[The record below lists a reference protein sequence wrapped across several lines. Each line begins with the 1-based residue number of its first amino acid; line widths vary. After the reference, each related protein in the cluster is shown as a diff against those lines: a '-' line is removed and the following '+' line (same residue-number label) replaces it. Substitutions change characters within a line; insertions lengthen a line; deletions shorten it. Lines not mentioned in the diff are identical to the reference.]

1 MAKIEEKQPIVQEIS
16 ELLDGSKAAVLVDY
30 RGITVEQDTALR
42 KQLRE
47 AGVTYRI
54 YKNTL
59 LKIAVKGTDYEALS
73 DDLKGPTAIAVS
85 KEDAAAPAKIIY
97 EFAKKTPIIEL
108 KCGVVEGTY
117 YGADTIGIIATIPS
131 REVLLSRFLGS
142 LKSPVSQF
150 ARVVQQIAESK
161 GGAAEA

>member
-47 AGVTYRI
+47 AGVTYRV

-108 KCGVVEGTY
+108 KSGVVEGTY

-131 REVLLSRFLGS
+131 RETLLSRFLGS

-150 ARVVQQIAESK
+150 ARVIQQIAESK